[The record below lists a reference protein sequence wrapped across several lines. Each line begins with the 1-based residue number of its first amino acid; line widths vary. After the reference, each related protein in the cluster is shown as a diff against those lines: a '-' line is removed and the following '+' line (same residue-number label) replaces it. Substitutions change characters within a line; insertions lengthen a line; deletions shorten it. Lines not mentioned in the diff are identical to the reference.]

1 MAMTLYDVITK
12 LNINT
17 TELLTKYT
25 NILDSL
31 PKLVKNEMVNNM
43 PIKEVKEKILQEGNI
58 VDFYLVENGK
68 ALRYASDEI
77 DSDLVAKGYELF
89 CPHNHE
95 EYEMAREFLLK
106 LNKPKAMGPLGI
118 YYPHNSPSYP
128 RWISHSWCSG
138 IPLNSANMGKMGWKI
153 KDGNRNW
160 WASDLTN
167 VTEPNGD
174 YAANAYLGITYDNNG
189 YIKWY
194 NDANANYVYKT
205 YLCVKRVK
213 RQ

>member
-68 ALRYASDEI
+68 ALRYASDAI
-77 DSDLVAKGYELF
+77 DSDLIA
-89 CPHNHE
+89 
-95 EYEMAREFLLK
+95 
-106 LNKPKAMGPLGI
+106 
-118 YYPHNSPSYP
+118 
-128 RWISHSWCSG
+128 
-138 IPLNSANMGKMGWKI
+138 
-153 KDGNRNW
+153 
-160 WASDLTN
+160 
-167 VTEPNGD
+167 
-174 YAANAYLGITYDNNG
+174 
-189 YIKWY
+189 
-194 NDANANYVYKT
+194 
-205 YLCVKRVK
+205 
-213 RQ
+213 